1 MKLWQASGFI
11 ICVALLNGCGNKPQP
26 PGPTSEPAA
35 SATTTPAAT
44 PLPRTAAPAGA
55 RVSIVSPAN
64 GEKVKSPVTVKFAIE
79 GISLAPAGSS
89 DPNSGH
95 HHLLVD
101 TALPEAMGQVIP
113 KDDRHLHFGKG
124 QTETQIE
131 LPPGEHTLQL
141 LLGDG
146 NHVPHDPPV
155 YSQQILITVE

>member
-11 ICVALLNGCGNKPQP
+11 ICVALLNACGNKPP
-26 PGPTSEPAA
+26 PPAPTSEPAA
-35 SATTTPAAT
+35 STAAT
-44 PLPRTAAPAGA
+44 PATAAMPRTAAPAGA
-55 RVSIVSPAN
+55 KVSIVSPAN
-64 GEKVKSPVTVKFAIE
+64 GEKLKSPVTVKFAIE
-79 GISLAPAGSS
+79 GMSLAPAGSS
-89 DPNSGH
+89 DANSGH

-101 TALPEAMGQVIP
+101 TALPDAMGQAIA
-113 KDDRHLHFGKG
+113 KDGRHLHFGKG
-124 QTETQIE
+124 QTETQID